1 VVKGKLSVQSGELTA
16 NLKLRRPKVEARYAE
31 LISALY
37 AGADSHSDAMHVG
50 GEVEK

>member
-1 VVKGKLSVQSGELTA
+1 VESGELTA

-37 AGADSHSDAMHVG
+37 AGTDSHPDTLHIG
-50 GEVEK
+50 REEEK